1 MIKKFISSA
10 VLSIFMDKQAK
21 EKYQAVKEGRQAR
34 KRGPVQHEQATNTA
48 IPDHQGESRPMNRQE
63 LIESAMAVHKE
74 KSKVLDELTVNERR
88 KLQLI
93 AMQAMKGKVGG
104 ST

>member
-10 VLSIFMDKQAK
+10 MLSIFMDKQAK
-21 EKYQAVKEGRQAR
+21 EKYQAVKESHKAR
-34 KRGPVQHEQATNTA
+34 KQGPQQPVQPANVPIQVNQE
-48 IPDHQGESRPMNRQE
+48 DSKPMSRQE

-74 KSKVLDELTVNERR
+74 KSKVLDELTVNERQ

>member
-1 MIKKFISSA
+1 MIKKFISNA
-10 VLSIFMDKQAK
+10 MLSVFLDKQAK
-21 EKYQAVKEGRQAR
+21 EKYQAVKESR
-34 KRGPVQHEQATNTA
+34 KAHKPGLSDPVQAENPPIQEGLA
-48 IPDHQGESRPMNRQE
+48 DSQPMSRQE

-74 KSKVLDELTVNERR
+74 KSKVLDELTVNERQ